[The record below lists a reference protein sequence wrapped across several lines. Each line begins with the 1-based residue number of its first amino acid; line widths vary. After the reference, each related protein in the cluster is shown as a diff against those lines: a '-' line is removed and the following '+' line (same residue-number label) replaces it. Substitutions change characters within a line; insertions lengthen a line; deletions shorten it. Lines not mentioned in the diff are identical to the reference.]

1 MSIFVNKELRDL
13 IPPLSEEEF
22 EQLLATISMILS
34 QKTGREIKVRGL
46 SAEDM
51 MKMVKER

>member
-22 EQLLATISMILS
+22 EQLLATVSTILS
-34 QKTGREIKVRGL
+34 RKTDRKVT
-46 SAEDM
+46 
-51 MKMVKER
+51 VKEAT